1 MRFYTKEYY
10 KLMMSLDAAEL
21 YEPVIDKEYS
31 EEEIQELYQR
41 ALDRYI
47 EEERASYDE
56 PPEFDID
63 EADDPEFVEMMRE
76 ELEEYENRE
85 PFDEEEAKEEFEE
98 MYKDNLEEPDEDLP
112 QWVRD
117 SVDPRIPAMYF
128 LPEKIYRRLVEE
140 DEENQE
146 KFDALDEAADEA
158 LEDMVD
164 DLPEEFGELYET
176 LEELES
182 AFVLSVEM
190 GSGEIEMKAEGWD
203 DEGDEAVFILRF
215 DETEVLED
223 EGLDIHAGKDEDG
236 DTESDCELVYSEL
249 YIEDG
254 RPEVH
259 LLFDNNGLK
268 YLTFRCSEA
277 YVYRTA
283 E

>member
-1 MRFYTKEYY
+1 
-10 KLMMSLDAAEL
+10 MMSLDAAEL

-47 EEERASYDE
+47 EEERGSYDE

-63 EADDPEFVEMMRE
+63 EADDPEFIEMMRE